1 MLGELFNKVY
11 AEGNCRCDLASHLAQ
26 ALRTIHVVMATMR
39 AMATVAIKV
48 FNIIRVLIDQQVPR
62 LKVPEYEPTH
72 HTEEHNQ
79 HKGNHGGLSGEYKG

>member
-1 MLGELFNKVY
+1 M
-11 AEGNCRCDLASHLAQ
+11 
-26 ALRTIHVVMATMR
+26 VMATMR

-62 LKVPEYEPTH
+62 LKVLQYEPTH

-79 HKGNHGGLSGEYKG
+79 HSGNHGGIIGPVSGL